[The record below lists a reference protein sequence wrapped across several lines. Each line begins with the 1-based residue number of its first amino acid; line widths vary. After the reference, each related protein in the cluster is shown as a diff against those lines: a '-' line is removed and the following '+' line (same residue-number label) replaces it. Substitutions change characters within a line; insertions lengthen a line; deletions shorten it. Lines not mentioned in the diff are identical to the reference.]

1 MLIPI
6 SLIVDDSCPLIHVY
20 RFHKEEVHGN
30 APYTNDGRLLLD
42 TIPNEFLDRFCD
54 VVEVHGIA
62 GKFSIIPMPAGRG
75 DILSGIEGHDPSVT
89 YEWLDIAKRRLSN
102 RFDFCPEMLTH
113 NLAVNLTA
121 GGYFD
126 EGESPWS
133 QKQDRNT
140 LTPYITKAMEYLKA
154 AGFDATGVT
163 SPWTFGSDV
172 EDEYIAAIVAAQREV
187 YGRHL
192 SWYFLHTLHDKPASK
207 PWIAFQEGNTTLVSI
222 PSTVDDFWW
231 QTIDSPRSDREF
243 VQHIAD
249 AIITRDGRDG
259 KIREVLDA
267 GGFPVLLTHWQSLF
281 SNGLET
287 GLAALDVVG
296 ERINETLASEVE
308 WKTCSELAR
317 LTFGSADFS
326 T

>member
-1 MLIPI
+1 MAIPI

-20 RFHKEEVHGN
+20 RYHKEEVHDS
-30 APYTNDGRLLLD
+30 PPSTSDGRLLLD

-54 VVEVHGIA
+54 VVQAHGMA
-62 GKFSIIPMPAGRG
+62 GKFSIIPVPAGRG
-75 DILSGIEGHDPSVT
+75 NILSGIEGHDLAIT
-89 YEWLDIAKRRLSN
+89 REWLDTVKRRLSC
-102 RFDFCPEMLTH
+102 RFDFCPEILTH
-113 NLAVNLTA
+113 NLAVDLSA
-121 GGYFD
+121 GGYYD

-133 QKQDRNT
+133 QKQDRST
-140 LTPYITKAMEYLKA
+140 LTPYLTKAMEYLKA

-172 EDEYIAAIVAAQREV
+172 EDEYIAAIIAAQREV
-187 YGRHL
+187 YGRRL
-192 SWYFLHTLHDKPASK
+192 SWYFLHTLHDKPASQ
-207 PWIAFQEGNTTLVSI
+207 PWVAFQEADTALISI

-231 QTIDSPRSDREF
+231 QTIDSPRSDQEF

-249 AIITRDGRDG
+249 AVITSDGRSG

-267 GGFPVLLTHWQSLF
+267 GGCPILLTHWQSLF

-296 ERINETLASEVE
+296 RRVNEVLASEVE
-308 WKTCSELAR
+308 WKTCSELMH
-317 LTFGSADFS
+317 LTVRTA
-326 T
+326 